1 MNRGFEFSELETRI
15 HMVLDALSNG
25 EGVEIKDEW
34 IDEAGAAFT
43 DALRQHVREG
53 KRKFRLRMSN
63 MGKPLCQLQH
73 EKKGTPAQRYP
84 YNHVVRMMI
93 GHAVESIVTMAIK
106 ASGVNVTGGKS
117 GQVALQVND
126 SVINGEDDIQ
136 IEGAVWDVKS
146 SSPYLYQHK
155 WSHGW
160 DHLYHADTFG
170 YVEQLF
176 GYATAQGLPMGGW
189 VVVDKSSGEVKVV
202 PAKPTPE
209 QLVEIEKKIQHTER
223 VLNSDAPLEKLF
235 MEEDEMFRKHPT
247 GNKLVPMTCVFCQ
260 FQKADWPNAVLK
272 PQAMSQAKEPKPT
285 WYTVYE
291 NHVERKDN

>member
-160 DHLYHADTFG
+160 DHIYHTDTFG
-170 YVEQLF
+170 YVEQLY
-176 GYATAQGLPMGGW
+176 GYAKAQDLELGGW
-189 VVVDKSSGEVKVV
+189 IVADKSSGEVKVV
-202 PAKPTPE
+202 PAKPTDE
-209 QLVEIEKKIQHTER
+209 QLKDIENNIKRTEKA
-223 VLNSDAPLEKLF
+223 LSDDIPFERRF
-235 MEEDEMFRKHPT
+235 TDEEELFRKKPT
-247 GNKLVPMTCVFCQ
+247 GNKVLPRVCTFCQ
-260 FQKADWPNAVLK
+260 FQKACWPNAVLK
-272 PQAMSQAKEPKPT
+272 PQAFSQAKEPTPT
-285 WYTVYE
+285 WYTEYNFEAPKSVQ
-291 NHVERKDN
+291 